1 MLYLTEAEER
11 EAQEAIKELHSKI
24 QEHQIKLRESYVTK
38 MMNKYGVNG
47 GEVVELNGRT
57 WKLLSYDETCKRNS
71 LGTKWVDLWGYKVR
85 KDGLLYSNAQ
95 QMRIYSF
102 SEFKVLDNEE

>member
-11 EAQEAIKELHSKI
+11 EAQEAVKELHSKI

-38 MMNKYGVNG
+38 MMNKYGVKG
-47 GEVVELNGRT
+47 GEVVELNGQT
-57 WKLLSYDETCKRNS
+57 WKLLSYDEICKRNS

-85 KDGLLYSNAQ
+85 KDGLLYSNAL